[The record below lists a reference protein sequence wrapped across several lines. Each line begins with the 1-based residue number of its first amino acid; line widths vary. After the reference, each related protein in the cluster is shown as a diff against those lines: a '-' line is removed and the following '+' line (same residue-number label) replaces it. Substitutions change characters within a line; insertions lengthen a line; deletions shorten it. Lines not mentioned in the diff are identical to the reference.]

1 MTIDPKALEAARET
15 KAVEPTL
22 DQNALL
28 AADDVWR
35 MITVGPMTT
44 NILARC
50 ITAYLTHAQPA
61 IERAAR
67 DLALEEA
74 AEIAFH
80 TSPRGLTGCIAA
92 AILAL
97 KEPRT

>member
-1 MTIDPKALEAARET
+1 MTLDPKALDAARET

-67 DLALEEA
+67 DRALEEA
-74 AEIAFH
+74 ADELDR
-80 TSPRGLTGCIAA
+80 RGERSMAR
-92 AILAL
+92 AIRAL
-97 KEPRT
+97 KEPTP